1 MKKKNHK
8 LTLGKEIISSLIKVE
23 IKGGKNS
30 IPWGITKCPE
40 VGNPCLDSCY
50 KCANVDDTKLRI

>member
-30 IPWGITKCPE
+30 IPWGIVLWVQRE
-40 VGNPCLDSCY
+40 VEILGLDS
-50 KCANVDDTKLRI
+50 